1 VTGIAEAIKVKI
13 TIDGK
18 EILAPADQTIL
29 DVCRDNNIPVPTLCH
44 DDYLSP
50 LGGCWICVVEV
61 KGRGLMPSCVTRVW
75 PGMVVESEN
84 ERVHAARKS
93 RLEEFLAFHY
103 GDCIAPCQIACPAG
117 LDVQGYIA
125 LIARG
130 QYREAVTLIKEAIPM
145 PAVIGRIC
153 PHPCESAC
161 RRNLVDEPLA
171 ICSLKRFAAD
181 YCFLLGEESPVPPL
195 KPKSGF
201 RVAIIGSGPAGL
213 SAAFYLARMGHETE
227 VFEALPKPGGM
238 LRYGIPDYRLP
249 KGVLDREIAAITE
262 LGVKIRT
269 DRVLGKDFSLES
281 LFKDG
286 FHAVFLSVGA
296 HKSQK
301 IRVDGEDLEGVLPGT
316 NLLRSVALG
325 ESMKVGRRVAVVGGG
340 NTAIDAARTAL
351 RLGVDEVTIV
361 YRRSR
366 AEMPASEWEVEEAEE
381 EGVRL
386 HFLAAPVRVIG
397 EDGRVSGLVCIKMV
411 LGELDESGRRRPEP
425 IPGSEFTLPVDTVI
439 AAIGQSTDISFLE
452 AEQTT
457 SERGNVNV
465 GKGDIIIAHPET
477 LQTDMK
483 GVFAGGDAVTGAA
496 TAVDAI
502 AAGRRAAIA
511 IDRYLNGEALEGE
524 GKAFNWSKG
533 ELTELIKDEFAD
545 VERQPRCEMP
555 KLGPLERRDNFQEME
570 LGYTEDVAKKEAERC
585 MACGCKAADYCTL
598 RQLAAEYGVSDTPTK
613 QVGQLYPKDK
623 SHPFIEIDANKCIA
637 CIRCVRTCLD
647 VQNVGALSF
656 CYRVA
661 VPSYARSL
669 LDTNCESCG
678 QCVASCPVGAL
689 VSKDRLPPLSE
700 VSTICPYCGVG
711 CGILL
716 GSIGNTVVSVRGVME
731 NPANR
736 GRLCVKGRFG
746 IPEFVNHEERLTTP
760 LIRKNGKLTEATWEE
775 ALDLIT
781 NQLSQYKSDKFAA
794 IASAKC
800 TNEEN
805 YVIQKFARTVMGTN
819 NVDHCARL
827 CHAPTVAGLAQS
839 FGSGAM
845 TNSIAEIADASCILA
860 IGTNT
865 TEDHPIIG
873 MDIKKAVRNGAKLI
887 VANPREIDLCRFA
900 TLWLRHRPGSDVA
913 LLMGMMK
920 VIVDEGLLD
929 SSFIEERCENFEQF
943 HDSLENFDLGRV
955 AQITGIPQGEVV
967 EAARIFAQNSP
978 ATILYGMGITQHS
991 HGTDNVIA
999 TANLAMLTGNIGKP
1013 STGVNP
1019 LRGQNNVQGACDM
1032 GALPNVYP
1040 GYQSVADRT
1049 IKEKFE
1055 RAWGAKLSDKLGLTL
1070 TEILDEAYKGNIKA
1084 VYLVGENP
1092 VLSDPDAKHVEDA
1105 LERLEFFVVQDMFL
1119 TETAHLADVVLPS
1132 ASFAEKDGTFTNTE
1146 RRVQRV
1152 RQAISPKG
1160 DSRPDWWITC
1170 QIAKRL
1176 GGQGFDFENPSQIM
1190 EEIAE
1195 LTPSYGGISHER
1207 LEGGGLQWPCPLDDY
1222 PGTPIL
1228 HTELFTR
1235 GKGRFIPLEYKPSM
1249 EQPDNDYPLI
1259 LTMERSLYQ
1268 FHTGTMTRK
1277 VKGLNIL
1284 NGEELVQINPQ
1295 DAQKLGIT
1303 DGDQVRVTSRRGEV
1317 MAKSKVTEA
1326 SPVGVVTMSFHFT
1339 ETRTNLLT
1347 NPALDPVSKIP
1358 ELKVCAVKVEKAKV

>member
-1 VTGIAEAIKVKI
+1 MTGIAEAIKVKI

-29 DVCRDNNIPVPTLCH
+29 EVCRDNNIAVPTLCY

-161 RRNLVDEPLA
+161 RRNPVDEPLA

-227 VFEALPKPGGM
+227 VFEALPQPGGM

-249 KGVLDREIAAITE
+249 KGVLDREIADIAE

-269 DRVLGKDFSLES
+269 NRVLGKDFSLES
-281 LFKDG
+281 LFQDG

-316 NLLRSVALG
+316 NFLRSVALG

-351 RLGVDEVTIV
+351 RLSADEVTIV

-366 AEMPASEWEVEEAEE
+366 AEMPASEWEVDEAEE

-386 HFLAAPVRVIG
+386 HFLVAPVKVIG

-457 SERGNVNV
+457 SERGNVNI

-533 ELTELIKDEFAD
+533 ELSEINRDEFAD
-545 VERQPRCEMP
+545 EERQPRREMP

-570 LGYTEDVAKKEAERC
+570 LGYTEDMAKKEAERC

-716 GSIGNTVVSVRGVME
+716 GTIGNTVVSVRGVME

-736 GRLCVKGRFG
+736 GMLCVKGRFG

-760 LIRKNGKLTEATWEE
+760 LIRKNGRLTEATWGE

-845 TNSIAEIADASCILA
+845 TNSIAEVADASCILA

-887 VANPREIDLCRFA
+887 VANPREIELCRFA

-955 AQITGIPQGEVV
+955 AQITGIPQGKVV

-1092 VLSDPDAKHVEDA
+1092 VLSDPDAAHVEDA

-1119 TETAHLADVVLPS
+1119 TETAQLADVVLPS

-1207 LEGGGLQWPCPLDDY
+1207 LEEGGLQWPCPLDDY

-1235 GKGRFIPLEYKPSM
+1235 GKGRFIPLEYKPPM
-1249 EQPDNDYPLI
+1249 EQPDDDYPLI

-1358 ELKVCAVKVEKAKV
+1358 ELKVCAVKVEKAKG